1 LCTNL
6 LLFSDL
12 FSTSV
17 NHNVSMIAAAT
28 QSAVPC
34 GANSVA
40 IELRKVTKSFGPVR
54 ALVGVSLTIEAGE
67 PLAVLGSN
75 GSGKSTLLAILSTL
89 MKPSSGEISFGELG
103 KTSEDVRG
111 ILGWVGHDLL
121 CYPDLTGRENVE
133 LAASLAGISV
143 NGAYAAVEA
152 RFGLSQFQDRTLRT
166 YSRGQRQRIALA
178 RALVGSPQLLLLD
191 EPTTGLDA
199 AGVSKLGSVLQ
210 EERARGT
217 TVVIV
222 THDAAFA
229 AEHCAR
235 SVTIERGVIRP
246 T

>member
-1 LCTNL
+1 
-6 LLFSDL
+6 
-12 FSTSV
+12 
-17 NHNVSMIAAAT
+17 
-28 QSAVPC
+28 
-34 GANSVA
+34 
-40 IELRKVTKSFGPVR
+40 VR
-54 ALVGVSLTIEAGE
+54 ALIGVTLTIEAGE
-67 PLAVLGSN
+67 PVAVLGSN

-89 MKPSSGEISFGELG
+89 MKPSTGEITFGALG
-103 KTSEDVRG
+103 NSGEDVRR

-133 LAASLAGISV
+133 LAASLAGVSTKS
-143 NGAYAAVEA
+143 AYAAVEA

-178 RALVGSPQLLLLD
+178 RALVANPQLLLLD

-199 AGVSKLGSVLQ
+199 AGVSKLGSVLR
-210 EERARGT
+210 EEKARGT
-217 TVVIV
+217 TVVMV

-229 AEHCAR
+229 SEHCAR